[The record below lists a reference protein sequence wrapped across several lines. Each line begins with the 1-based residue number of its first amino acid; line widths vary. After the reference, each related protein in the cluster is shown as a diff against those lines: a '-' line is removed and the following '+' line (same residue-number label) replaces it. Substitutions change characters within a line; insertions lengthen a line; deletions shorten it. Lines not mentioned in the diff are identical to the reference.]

1 MTKVLKH
8 AEAITRYRD
17 HALVDIALA
26 TSLID
31 LLQPQRKHLS
41 VRLFRVHEE
50 RGHVQVELTA
60 WNHGQTVEFADW
72 NGPVT
77 LPDALYQAI
86 ELQVIH
92 TDMVREKGR
101 GTMHYCWFPIVH
113 EDTPLACLE
122 ISANRPLT
130 VQLLSLI
137 DGMLGLYRN
146 YLSLLQYSQVD
157 TLTRLLNR
165 KTFEDSL
172 QKLLRSPDGTC
183 NDNKDAERRSEEG
196 IACDWLA
203 IFDIDH
209 FKAVNDRYGHLFGD
223 EVLLLMSDIM
233 RQVFRRRDKLFRF
246 GGEEFVVILRRTS
259 ERNAL
264 KVMERFRQSVESF
277 RFPQVTGVTVSVGLT
292 QVRLGDNPTTVLGR
306 ADEAL
311 YYAKQNG
318 RNQLQYYETLAAQG
332 KIPLQVVNTEAELF

>member
-1 MTKVLKH
+1 MPKVLKH

-17 HALVDIALA
+17 HALVDIALV
-26 TSLID
+26 TSMLD
-31 LLQPQRKHLS
+31 LLQHQRKHLNI
-41 VRLFRVHEE
+41 RLFRVSEE
-50 RGHVQVELTA
+50 RDHLQVELTA
-60 WNHGQTVEFADW
+60 WNQGTTVEFADW
-72 NGPVT
+72 NGPLP
-77 LPDALYQAI
+77 LPDLLYRSI
-86 ELQVIH
+86 ELQVLH
-92 TDMVREKGR
+92 TDMVKEKGR

-113 EDTPLACLE
+113 GKAPLACLE
-122 ISANRPLT
+122 ISAHRPLT
-130 VQLLSLI
+130 VQLLTLI

-172 QKLLRSPDGTC
+172 QKLLRSTDGTTITHQSQ
-183 NDNKDAERRSEEG
+183 ERRSEEEQND
-196 IACDWLA
+196 DWLV

-209 FKAVNDRYGHLFGD
+209 FKQVNDHYGHLFGD
-223 EVLLLMSDIM
+223 EVLLIMSDIM

-246 GGEEFVVILRRTS
+246 GGEEFIVILRRTS

-264 KVMERFRQSVESF
+264 KVMERFRHSVANHI
-277 RFPQVTGVTVSVGLT
+277 FPQVGQVTVSLGLT
-292 QVRLGDNPTTVLGR
+292 RILPGDNPTTVLGR

-318 RNQLQYYETLAAQG
+318 RNQLHYYETLAAQG